1 VKINVKIMLLSTV
14 LSILSGCV
22 SNSSTERSNGDI
34 PNRMTQ
40 TERAKAHTDVA
51 VEYFRS
57 GRLGVALDSVQQ
69 ALAVSSEY
77 SPALNMR
84 GLIYMELQENIKAKE
99 SFEAALKY
107 APADSD
113 VLNNL
118 GWFMCQRGDISKSM
132 EYFRQALRNP
142 LYSTPERALLN
153 GGICARK
160 LGDLPAAELNL
171 LAALDRNP
179 QLAQAQ
185 LQLADIEF
193 SKGKMREA
201 GERMT
206 RYLNLDTAPS
216 VETLLLAVKIARG
229 QGDRN
234 QEASYVQQMRKRFP
248 ESELTRTVLENR

>member
-1 VKINVKIMLLSTV
+1 MKINAKIMLLSAALTL
-14 LSILSGCV
+14 LSACV
-22 SNSSTERSNGDI
+22 SNTSTERSSGDI
-34 PNRMTQ
+34 PNKMTQ

-57 GRLGVALDSVQQ
+57 GRLGVSLDSVQQ
-69 ALAVSSEY
+69 ALNVLPDY

-84 GLIYMELQENIKAKE
+84 GLIYMELQENIKAKD

-118 GWFMCQRGDISKSM
+118 GWFVCQRGDVTKSM
-132 EYFRQALRNP
+132 EYFRQALKNP

-160 LGDLPAAELNL
+160 LGDLPAAESNL
-171 LAALDRNP
+171 LAALERNP

-185 LQLADIEF
+185 LQLADLEF
-193 SKGKMREA
+193 SKGKMA
-201 GERMT
+201 AAADRMS
-206 RYLNLDTAPS
+206 RYLNLDSSPA
-216 VETLLLAVKIARG
+216 VDTLLLAVKIARG

-248 ESELTRTVLENR
+248 ESEITRTVLQNR

>member
-1 VKINVKIMLLSTV
+1 MKINAKIIVTCSMLMAL
-14 LSILSGCV
+14 LGCV
-22 SNSSTERSNGDI
+22 SNSSTERSSGDI
-34 PNRMTQ
+34 PNKMTA

-57 GRLGVALDSVQQ
+57 GRLGVSLDSVKQ
-69 ALAVSSEY
+69 ALNVSPDY

-99 SFEAALKY
+99 SFEAALRA
-107 APADSD
+107 APLDSD

-118 GWFMCQRGDISKSM
+118 GWFVCQRGDVTKSM
-132 EYFRQALRNP
+132 DYFRQALKNP

-160 LGDLPAAELNL
+160 LGDLPAAESNL

-185 LQLADIEF
+185 LQLADLEF

-201 GERMT
+201 SERMT
-206 RYLNLDTAPS
+206 RYLNLDSAPG

-229 QGDRN
+229 LGDRN

-248 ESELTRTVLENR
+248 ESEVTRTVLQNR